1 MHRLLTAALVLV
13 LLAPAVPAQDAEPVP
28 KQPAPA
34 KQKPA
39 PAQREDAP
47 ALLFLRVNE
56 QGAEEWY
63 RVKDGAVVVRVARGA
78 YQQRPY
84 EGMGISADPE
94 PVEVESFFVDKFEV
108 TNARFVRFLNSRE
121 DAARL
126 IDGNVPGIERHE
138 NAWRATPGRERH
150 PVTAATGG
158 GAVEF
163 AKWAGAALP
172 TRVQWEK
179 AAGGPEGRVYP
190 WGDELP
196 DLTRANFGSPA
207 PRGAEAVGSHPAGA
221 SPYGCHDMA
230 GNVYERVAMPG
241 RRTRD
246 GEPMPVMIKGGS
258 WVSPHPLNLRVLDLC
273 VQPMGVAERS
283 VGLRCVMAD
292 PEPERASRTT
302 SVPPRLKLATDFDA
316 AVAEAKRRHVPVFLS
331 LLFDTCGQCDRTRA
345 QCYTDP
351 RFVAYCNANM
361 VVVMGH
367 DPGDAMDEPHATGE
381 SGACP
386 LYPGLTCEQHERMY
400 TRGLGV
406 VGTFT
411 VSPGNFVLH
420 PDKAAKGAGAAA
432 LLAGERD
439 LPKWGNAVETY
450 LEVFERCREALRQ

>member
-1 MHRLLTAALVLV
+1 MQRFTIAVLV
-13 LLAPAVPAQDAEPVP
+13 LTLSAVPAVAQEAER
-28 KQPAPA
+28 APDPPDSV
-34 KQKPA
+34 KA
-39 PAQREDAP
+39 P
-47 ALLFLRVNE
+47 LFLRVNE

-63 RVKDGAVVVRVARGA
+63 RVKDGAVVVRVPRGE

-84 EGMGISADPE
+84 EGMGTTADAE
-94 PVEVESFFVDKFEV
+94 PIEVESFFIDKYEV
-108 TNARFVRFLNSRE
+108 TNARFARFLNARD
-121 DAARL
+121 DAAGL
-126 IDGNVPGIERHE
+126 IDATVPGLERHE
-138 NAWRATPGRERH
+138 NTWRATPGHARF
-150 PVTAATGG
+150 PVTAATGA
-158 GAVEF
+158 GAVAF
-163 AKWAGAALP
+163 AKWAGGALP
-172 TRVQWEK
+172 SRVQWEK
-179 AAGGPEGRVYP
+179 AASGPEGRVYP

-207 PRGAEAVGSHPAGA
+207 PRGPEAVGSHPAGV

-241 RRTRD
+241 RRTRT

-258 WVSPHPLNLRVLDLC
+258 WVSPHPLNLRVLDMC

-283 VGLRCVMAD
+283 VGLRCVMTD
-292 PEPERASRTT
+292 PSPERASRTSSDT
-302 SVPPRLKLATDFDA
+302 AQLKLATDFEA
-316 AVAEAKRRHVPVFLS
+316 AVAEAKRRRVPIFLS

-381 SGACP
+381 GGACP
-386 LYPGLTCEQHERMY
+386 LYPGLTCKQHEKLY
-400 TRGLGV
+400 TRGLEV
-406 VGTFT
+406 VKTFT

-420 PDKAAKGAGAAA
+420 PDKVAKGAGAAA
-432 LLAGERD
+432 LMAGERD

-450 LEVFERCREALRQ
+450 LEVFERCRAELRE